1 MTPHQAIPMIHHVD
15 YENGVTRIRSD
26 WLLVVEWLGDG
37 DEKTGTELVRHLRA
51 KQPGMAV
58 DLVVCRS
65 RAEFLVAIAAVEARV
80 PELGI
85 PILHIEAHGY
95 KIYGDGAGFRGPDPK
110 SGEAIVLWKDL
121 EASLSALNVASG
133 FALIVVTAACLSD
146 TVLFTLSHDRPAP
159 FLLLVAFG
167 TEVSWSTLEAAMK
180 TLYTRWRIEDEPF
193 GVAFV
198 EAKAALNPH
207 EKLGLSLVSTLVAN
221 VVEDVARMRSSMEE
235 FERLYLLRS
244 IHQRL
249 SGRAETRLEALRAFD
264 ALLVAHLDR
273 MVTVMLGYDRFPG
286 NRARFKVEAN
296 RIARRVFKERWWSV

>member
-1 MTPHQAIPMIHHVD
+1 MIHHVD
-15 YENGVTRIRSD
+15 YESGVTRIRSD
-26 WLLVVEWLGDG
+26 WLVVVEWLGDR
-37 DEKTGTELVRHLRA
+37 DEKTGTELVRHLTA

-58 DLVVCRS
+58 ELVVCHS
-65 RAEFLVAIAAVEARV
+65 RAEFLAAIVAVEARV

-85 PILHIEAHGY
+85 PTLHIESHGY
-95 KIYGDGAGFRGPDPK
+95 NIYGDGAGFRGPDPK

-146 TVLFTLSHDRPAP
+146 TVLFTISHDRPAP

-180 TLYTRWRIEDEPF
+180 TLYTRWRIDEAPF
-193 GVAFV
+193 DVAFV

-207 EKLGLSLVSTLVAN
+207 EKLGLSLVSNLVAN
-221 VVEDVARMRSSMEE
+221 VVEDVARMKSSKKE

-244 IHQRL
+244 IQQRL
-249 SGRAETRLEALRAFD
+249 SGRAETRLDALRAID
-264 ALLVAHLDR
+264 ALLVAYLDR
-273 MVTVMLGYDRFPG
+273 MVAVMLGYDRFQG
-286 NRARFKVEAN
+286 NRARFKVEASQ
-296 RIARRVFKERWWSV
+296 IARRVFQQRRWSV